1 MGRNDLTALLHPILW
16 LLVSSVTNGA
26 EGDIHCLQSIRASL
40 HDPNSYLNVWK
51 FGDHP
56 DGYICKFPG
65 VECWHPNE
73 NKVLSLRL
81 SGMGLQGSFPS
92 GIENCTSLTG
102 LDLSNNNLSG
112 FSGEIPVGLANCSY
126 LNVLD
131 LQHNQLSG
139 GIPQALGQLI
149 RLNSLNVADNLLTGV
164 VPPFANPSITLNLEN
179 NPGLCSRGSSGPCKG
194 KENTN
199 VGVIIV
205 PPLVFMFEKS
215 VSKMKLSDLM
225 GATNDFSD
233 ETIIVSSGTGTVYR
247 ATLPD
252 GSRLAVKRLRDS
264 QHSEKQF
271 QSEMATLG
279 SMRHNNLVPL
289 LGFCIAKR
297 ERLVVYKHMANGT
310 LYNRLHDDDPEGQGM
325 EWPHRLRIGIGAA
338 RGLAWL
344 HHNCNPRVLHRN
356 ISSKCILLDEDYE
369 PKISDFGLA
378 RLMNPVDTHLSTFVN
393 AGFGEL
399 GYIAPEYVRTL
410 RATPKG
416 DVFSFGVVLI
426 ELVTSE
432 RPTHVASAPGGFNGT
447 LVEWISHL
455 SCNSLLQDAID
466 KSLVGKGCDEELFQF
481 LKIACSCVLPDP
493 KERPTM
499 FEVFQFLRVIGERYH
514 FTAEDDLGL
523 LQGSDAN
530 YPDELIVAQ

>member
-1 MGRNDLTALLHPILW
+1 MILCV
-16 LLVSSVTNGA
+16 LGFLFLRGIGNPP
-26 EGDIHCLQSIRASL
+26 H
-40 HDPNSYLNVWK
+40 LNR
-51 FGDHP
+51 
-56 DGYICKFPG
+56 C
-65 VECWHPNE
+65 C
-73 NKVLSLRL
+73 
-81 SGMGLQGSFPS
+81 
-92 GIENCTSLTG
+92 
-102 LDLSNNNLSG
+102 
-112 FSGEIPVGLANCSY
+112 
-126 LNVLD
+126 
-131 LQHNQLSG
+131 
-139 GIPQALGQLI
+139 
-149 RLNSLNVADNLLTGV
+149 V
-164 VPPFANPSITLNLEN
+164 VQ
-179 NPGLCSRGSSGPCKG
+179 
-194 KENTN
+194 
-199 VGVIIV
+199 
-205 PPLVFMFEKS
+205 VFMFEKS
-215 VSKMKLSDLM
+215 ISKMKLSDLM